1 MHNAQQHLYMG
12 VKVGISANYRAGSTP
27 SSGKKSNL
35 SLVMST
41 VCARRKYT
49 SISFYRLCIS
59 FTLTVMCNLVW
70 NSTCIG
76 LLRHPVPSSE
86 QWKGQMVGSLTS
98 WCVVKIPAL
107 RRMSSCSPVAPV
119 KDQSELCL
127 SMSFTQ
133 DNNRTSFTDLVWSR
147 RS

>member
-1 MHNAQQHLYMG
+1 MG
-12 VKVGISANYRAGSTP
+12 VEVGISANYRAGSTP

-70 NSTCIG
+70 NTTCI
-76 LLRHPVPSSE
+76 RVPSPSSAKLRVM
-86 QWKGQMVGSLTS
+86 KGTNG
-98 WCVVKIPAL
+98 
-107 RRMSSCSPVAPV
+107 
-119 KDQSELCL
+119 
-127 SMSFTQ
+127 
-133 DNNRTSFTDLVWSR
+133 
-147 RS
+147 